1 MIPEGYTRSST
12 TSGGKLTVEYRY
24 PLTPQAIIVVV
35 KKKRLLN
42 DVNPS
47 ATPGVREHNLLFI
60 DSGEIFVVFL

>member
-1 MIPEGYTRSST
+1 
-12 TSGGKLTVEYRY
+12 LNTVI
-24 PLTPQAIIVVV
+24 PLTPQAIIAVV

-60 DSGEIFVVFL
+60 DSREIFVVFL